1 MTKKIRKMVK
11 IQISEIWK
19 EGVDDEGGEEGE
31 QGEDKK
37 YTENGDKLDN

>member
-1 MTKKIRKMVK
+1 MTKKIPKMVK
-11 IQISEIWK
+11 IQISEIWQ

-37 YTENGDKLDN
+37 DREDREELDN